1 MKAFKYS
8 VITGSL
14 LAALSILSVYA
25 DSPVQADDPIY
36 STLTI
41 EGNRVISVK
50 TFKTR
55 EEQEKAALKEQERLN
70 RITEKHRAKR
80 KNQTRAEML
89 KGLTPIPYYPP
100 VSETRQPQSEM
111 FSIPLNRK
119 LDLRLIEA
127 YTRNYD
133 KAKPGDIYVY
143 ADYAD
148 YTSKEL
154 LGEKD
159 GTTAISAMIVQTVM
173 RKGENK
179 SFGVDV
185 NVYYINPTARTI
197 SMSHSEDMKGIHAGN
212 NETDYVFKLPKHQLQ
227 PGDLHY
233 ELAKLMYHDLTGK
246 EFN

>member
-25 DSPVQADDPIY
+25 DAPVQADDPIY

-41 EGNRVISVK
+41 EGNRVVSVQ

-100 VSETRQPQSEM
+100 VSETRKLQSEM
-111 FSIPLNRK
+111 FSGPLGRQ
-119 LDLRLIEA
+119 LDLRMIEA
-127 YTRNYD
+127 YTRDYN
-133 KAKPGDIYVY
+133 KAKSGDIYVY

-148 YTSKEL
+148 YTSKQL

-159 GTTAISAMIVQTVM
+159 DTTAISAMILQTIM
-173 RKGENK
+173 RKGETK
-179 SFGVDV
+179 TFSLDV
-185 NVYYINPTARTI
+185 NVYYINPATHTI
-197 SMSHSEDMKGIHAGN
+197 SMSHSEDMKGIHADK
-212 NETDYVFKLPKHQLQ
+212 NETDYVFKFPKHQLR
-227 PGDLHY
+227 PGNPHY

-246 EFN
+246 TFN